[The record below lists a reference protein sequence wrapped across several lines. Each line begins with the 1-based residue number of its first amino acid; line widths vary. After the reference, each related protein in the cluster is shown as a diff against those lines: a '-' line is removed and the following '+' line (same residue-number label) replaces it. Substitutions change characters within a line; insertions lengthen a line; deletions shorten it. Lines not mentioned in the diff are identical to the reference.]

1 MLSPG
6 QSNVEEGLKE
16 VPLSPMTGH
25 PSDINITLPTHQPL
39 YPPGQIIHIVRQHP
53 KADRYSFSSS
63 FSLLTITHH
72 ILVQIHD
79 VPLHQPAKTIL

>member
-6 QSNVEEGLKE
+6 QSEEGLKE

-53 KADRYSFSSS
+53 KADRYFSIIPLSLFLCI
-63 FSLLTITHH
+63 FS
-72 ILVQIHD
+72 
-79 VPLHQPAKTIL
+79 